1 MNGRIFI
8 VGQGISGSL
17 LYYFLNKAGID
28 CVVIDN
34 DKPNSASKV
43 AAGLINPV
51 TGRRMV
57 KTWMIDELLP
67 AIKKTYREI
76 EDALQ
81 INCLQEKELTWFFPA
96 IDILQSFE
104 KRIVEKTDYLA
115 ESQSTAR
122 LSDFNYPYKSGNVKP
137 AYVVDVQELLSA
149 FRKSMKDEGR
159 FMMESFDYKDL
170 KLADD
175 GLTYKDHAAD
185 KIIFCEG
192 YAAVNNPWFNKL
204 PYSLNKGEA
213 LILEIDDL
221 PKDAIYKFKQTL
233 VPLLEGNLWWY
244 GSNYV
249 WEFEDEAPTK
259 NYREGSEAE
268 LKSWLKLPFKIFDHK
283 AAVRY
288 ATVERRPFIGF
299 HPVQKQIG
307 IFNGWGTKGCSL
319 APYWAEQFANAILGK
334 TYVSSEVD
342 IARYTKILTAEARR
356 EPKCRSKWKIKTCTL
371 FRRSIARWRIFIYF
385 SGS

>member
-17 LYYFLNKAGID
+17 LYYFLNKAGFD
-28 CVVIDN
+28 CVVIDD

-51 TGRRMV
+51 TGRRIV
-57 KTWMIDELLP
+57 KTWMVDELLP
-67 AIKKTYREI
+67 SITNTYREI
-76 EDALQ
+76 ENKLQ
-81 INCLQEKELTWFFPA
+81 IKCLHEKELTWFFPA

-104 KRIVEKTDYLA
+104 KRMTENTDYLT
-115 ESQSTAR
+115 ESSDNQS
-122 LSDFNYPYKSGNVKP
+122 LSRFNYPYKSGNVKP
-137 AYVVDVQELLSA
+137 CFVVDLQVLLPVI
-149 FRKSMKDEGR
+149 RESMKDEGK
-159 FMMESFDYKDL
+159 FMKDKFDFKDL
-170 KLADD
+170 KLS
-175 GLTYKDHAAD
+175 GNGVTYKNIGAD

-192 YAAVNNPWFNKL
+192 YAAVNNPWFKQL

-221 PKDAIYKFKQTL
+221 PKNTIYKFKQTL
-233 VPLLEGNLWWY
+233 VPLPERNLWWY

-249 WEFEDEAPTK
+249 WEFEDELPTSA
-259 NYREGSEAE
+259 YREGSEAE
-268 LKSWLKLPFKIFDHK
+268 LKLWLKLPYKIVDHK

-299 HPVQKQIG
+299 HPMQRNIG

-319 APYWAEQFANAILGK
+319 VPYFAEQFVESIVEGAPL
-334 TYVSSEVD
+334 SSEVD
-342 IARYTKILTAEARR
+342 VNRYTKILTAETRR
-356 EPKCRSKWKIKTCTL
+356 
-371 FRRSIARWRIFIYF
+371 
-385 SGS
+385 